1 MRHGRPSEEQ
11 LRRNFDSVLTAVL
24 SGRGVRTE
32 TGLDHTTQTALWAIA
47 RARPKAPNPASPANP
62 PEAPEALEA
71 LVAMEALVAAARRA
85 FAGQLDGTNAAA
97 WRAEMDRRIAARGAD
112 PTP

>member
-32 TGLDHTTQTALWAIA
+32 TGLDHRTETALWAVR
-47 RARPKAPNPASPANP
+47 RAHPNPPD
-62 PEAPEALEA
+62 
-71 LVAMEALVAAARRA
+71 ALVAAARRA

-97 WRAEMDRRIAARGAD
+97 WRAEMDRRIAARGTD
-112 PTP
+112 PSP